1 MARTLQGWLDYIER
15 QHPKSIELG
24 LDRAR
29 EVATRLRLGKP
40 ARNVITVGGTNGKG
54 STVAFIEAIA
64 RAAGMKVGA
73 YTSPHLLRYNERV
86 RIDGREAGDAE
97 LVAAFE
103 VVEAARL
110 GAPGIGNEAR
120 LRQSGMSDDATI
132 NPDRAWERRPAASP
146 VSTSGDERKQELAA
160 GRRCHGGALVPE
172 APADAVPLTYFEFG
186 TLAALHLFQQ
196 SDLDLV
202 VLEVGLGG
210 RLDAVNLVDTDVA
223 VITTVDIDH
232 ADWLGN
238 DRESIGFEK
247 AGIARA
253 WKPLVLGE
261 IDSPSSVLRHAYA
274 IGANAIRLGSD
285 FIHEP
290 VDQNHW
296 RWRDAGFGIE
306 LPVPALAA
314 PVQRANAATAIAA
327 LRALD
332 IELPEAA
339 LAAGVASAMLSG
351 RLQRFEIA
359 GTPVIVDVGHNPQAA
374 RELAAWLQAIPADG
388 RNLAVFAAL
397 ADKDVEGI
405 VDALKGVISQWFLA
419 GLESVAGR
427 GQAVDGFAARLA
439 DTVAAGGSR
448 HASVAAALDAAQAQ
462 AGVGDRILVFGSF
475 HTVAEALAVL
485 HSGQ

>member
-1 MARTLQGWLDYIER
+1 MTRTLEDWLDYIEQ

-24 LDRAR
+24 LDRVR

-40 ARNVITVGGTNGKG
+40 AKQVVTVGGTNGKG

-64 RAAGMKVGA
+64 RAAGLKVGA

-86 RIDGREAGDAE
+86 RIDGREADDAE

-110 GAPGIGNEAR
+110 LTSPPGAPEGCAE
-120 LRQSGMSDDATI
+120 LR
-132 NPDRAWERRPAASP
+132 DRR
-146 VSTSGDERKQELAA
+146 
-160 GRRCHGGALVPE
+160 E
-172 APADAVPLTYFEFG
+172 APGEGRASQTSEVFVADSSFPHPPIGHLLPEGEGSSIPLTYFEFG

-196 SDLDLV
+196 SDLDLA

-210 RLDAVNLVDTDVA
+210 RLDAVNLVDADVA
-223 VITTVDIDH
+223 VITTIDIDH
-232 ADWLGN
+232 VDWLGN

-261 IDSPSSVLRHAYA
+261 TDSPSSVLRHAYA

-285 FIHEP
+285 FFHQA
-290 VDQNHW
+290 VDESHW
-296 RWRDAGFGIE
+296 RWRDAGFEIE
-306 LPVPALAA
+306 LPIPALAA

-339 LAAGVASAMLSG
+339 LGAGVAAAMLPG
-351 RLQRFEIA
+351 RLQRFEVA

-374 RELAAWLQAIPADG
+374 RELAAWLQAAPVDG

-397 ADKDVEGI
+397 ADKDAEGI
-405 VDALKGVISQWFLA
+405 VDAFKDVIPRWFLA

-427 GQAVDGFAARLA
+427 GQTVDEFAAKLA
-439 DTVAAGGSR
+439 GTAAAGGSR
-448 HASVAAALDAAQAQ
+448 HASVSAALDAAQTEAN
-462 AGVGDRILVFGSF
+462 AGDRILVFGSF
-475 HTVAEALAVL
+475 HTVAAALAVL